1 MYVYFEL
8 FSLQLEVHAHL
19 GLQCKYIILE
29 SVYVCVCVEHINSL
43 RYVLS
48 TEYLL
53 IFRVCMYLSVCM
65 CIHTCMCVCV
75 CLWFNVYMYIEHIN
89 SLRYATSSTITMHSV
104 LIHDYYS
111 KREPPP
117 VYVTIDGKLKSGRLE
132 IKAYIRYMYM

>member
-75 CLWFNVYMYIEHIN
+75 CL
-89 SLRYATSSTITMHSV
+89 
-104 LIHDYYS
+104 
-111 KREPPP
+111 
-117 VYVTIDGKLKSGRLE
+117 
-132 IKAYIRYMYM
+132 

>member
-43 RYVLS
+43 RYATGNIYHYDVLS

-53 IFRVCMYLSVCM
+53 IFCVCMYLSVCM

-75 CLWFNVYMYIEHIN
+75 CVYDSMCTCILII
-89 SLRYATSSTITMHSV
+89 ST
-104 LIHDYYS
+104 
-111 KREPPP
+111 P
-117 VYVTIDGKLKSGRLE
+117 SGMPLVVQSQCTQ
-132 IKAYIRYMYM
+132 Y